1 MPYANTYE
9 TVQVEVVG
17 APPTAFTVSI
27 YVYDLNTR
35 SPIADAS
42 ITFDSTTVSTNTSG
56 FAQITDVP
64 AGSYTL
70 SVSKDGYE
78 DYSRTVEV
86 NQDLIIEVYLTPKQV
101 PEKARV
107 EIRVRLFGFI
117 SVPYVKL
124 TINGEEVKADSSGV
138 AVVYLDKGVEYLLKA
153 EHWLIDTLEQTIGPF
168 TYDTSID
175 VYALPSLL
183 LWLLITGG
191 VSGITY
197 LASGSKRATI
207 VIGVATFI
215 MWPAMKYLPELVKTK
230 S

>member
-27 YVYDLNTR
+27 YV
-35 SPIADAS
+35 
-42 ITFDSTTVSTNTSG
+42 
-56 FAQITDVP
+56 
-64 AGSYTL
+64 L
-70 SVSKDGYE
+70 S
-78 DYSRTVEV
+78 
-86 NQDLIIEVYLTPKQV
+86 L
-101 PEKARV
+101 
-107 EIRVRLFGFI
+107 IRVRLFGFI

-215 MWPAMKYLPELVKTK
+215 MWPAMKYLPELVKTCLLYT
-230 S
+230 SPSPRD